1 MGYCCGETECCTYYY
16 ELWCRFLSQLFW
28 SLAQLLHPHSRLKH
42 WILVLSVVNTFVF
55 VLLDMLQLKCEI
67 IPHPILIYESILK
80 STLVSDIGYAILVRA
95 YFMNYVCVYML
106 CVCVY
111 VVYVCV
117 YVVCVCVCICGV
129 CVYVVCV
136 QGSGWCGPSSS
147 CWAAAVR
154 TVTGVWR
161 CVCSRN
167 RGRERS
173 VWWPLREPPAPSSP
187 HRPSTCVRTHTHT
200 TYTHTHYIHTHP
212 P

>member
-1 MGYCCGETECCTYYY
+1 MNNEQYRCEMGYCCGETECCTYYY

-95 YFMNYVCVYML
+95 YLMNYVCVYML

-111 VVYVCV
+111 VVCVCV

-147 CWAAAVR
+147 C
-154 TVTGVWR
+154 
-161 CVCSRN
+161 
-167 RGRERS
+167 
-173 VWWPLREPPAPSSP
+173 
-187 HRPSTCVRTHTHT
+187 
-200 TYTHTHYIHTHP
+200 
-212 P
+212 